1 MLFFSKICN
10 GANNTYKVKRVR
22 TKLFEKKKRGPK
34 IGFLRVIEI
43 YVYLSI
49 YEVNIIKHLRKL
61 LEEFKIPM
69 EIY

>member
-1 MLFFSKICN
+1 MVLI
-10 GANNTYKVKRVR
+10 TH
-22 TKLFEKKKRGPK
+22 TKLSVSEPNFLKKKRGPK

-61 LEEFKIPM
+61 LEEFKIPV